1 MQKKRMTAAIVTVIL
16 VLSSLTASAEWLSA
30 GYDTTDLDNITKVY
44 NEVIDG
50 NYTSRFKED
59 KLPESAIVWK
69 AEGYE
74 LAYPHAGY
82 DRLYLEGNRQEITR
96 YNNLFPQWETRFVD
110 QFWEIGGNHRIYQ
123 RQQTKVPGYGW
134 VFDYS
139 DNEAIDAAL
148 CVPTNREA
156 TVSYSFKPYGVGPFD
171 MNGNYVS
178 EEVEAMYNRFI
189 GEDAVDEVCGRFAY
203 DSNKNITSGLFTP
216 ESLSAI
222 NTETGYHYVS
232 DEVIAGLFGSIVSI
246 FVSGPSYPGSVTKV
260 AATEYLKHPN
270 WEGWH
275 ADTVKWGG
283 ANVSWTKPTFEMK
296 APYKMYQFL
305 VVNGLVFDGRND
317 LPRIWRYTGGKATP
331 NVEWKYAFP
340 EADLPQ
346 IVMAGGISPFDII
359 EFKYVNGKLAI
370 DEVTGEPIYRVTD
383 EYANVYVKTTDK
395 EIQYWIKDDV
405 TNAEMQMFSV
415 PRTSTTGSYGGYV
428 GGATFIAN

>member
-1 MQKKRMTAAIVTVIL
+1 M
-16 VLSSLTASAEWLSA
+16 
-30 GYDTTDLDNITKVY
+30 
-44 NEVIDG
+44 
-50 NYTSRFKED
+50 
-59 KLPESAIVWK
+59 
-69 AEGYE
+69 
-74 LAYPHAGY
+74 
-82 DRLYLEGNRQEITR
+82 
-96 YNNLFPQWETRFVD
+96 
-110 QFWEIGGNHRIYQ
+110 
-123 RQQTKVPGYGW
+123 
-134 VFDYS
+134 
-139 DNEAIDAAL
+139 
-148 CVPTNREA
+148 
-156 TVSYSFKPYGVGPFD
+156 
-171 MNGNYVS
+171 
-178 EEVEAMYNRFI
+178 
-189 GEDAVDEVCGRFAY
+189 
-203 DSNKNITSGLFTP
+203 
-216 ESLSAI
+216 
-222 NTETGYHYVS
+222 
-232 DEVIAGLFGSIVSI
+232 
-246 FVSGPSYPGSVTKV
+246 
-260 AATEYLKHPN
+260 
-270 WEGWH
+270 
-275 ADTVKWGG
+275 
-283 ANVSWTKPTFEMK
+283 SWTKPTFEMK